1 MRLNNVKDLKI
12 SSTTNHICG
21 LKLNEKNETRK
32 KRVCARETFYYC
44 KFSFLTESIWR
55 CTCIIISMLSIIIL
69 LIKCPTVRNSREK
82 NNPKFWCSHS
92 LCETC
97 LLSIHY
103 VHYHFFIQRAFASTI
118 CSQIIVDIL
127 SKKETCVA
135 QSGNIKVKCNCRE
148 GSLINTKW

>member
-103 VHYHFFIQRAFASTI
+103 VHYHFFIQRAFRLDYLLTNNSRYFI
-118 CSQIIVDIL
+118 QKGNMCSSVRKHQG
-127 SKKETCVA
+127 KM
-135 QSGNIKVKCNCRE
+135 
-148 GSLINTKW
+148 